1 MNLGRRERILVVEDE
16 TAVRDNVLRFLE
28 LEGYLAT
35 GAEDG
40 PSGVAA
46 ALRSPPDLVLCDLNM
61 PGMDGFGVLAQLRAD
76 PRTAG
81 VPFVFLTASAEIE
94 DAKTGYRLGAD
105 EYVTKPFS
113 MPVLAAIIRQR
124 LDARGKAS

>member
-1 MNLGRRERILVVEDE
+1 MNLGRRERILVIEDE
-16 TAVRDNVLRFLE
+16 GPVRQNLLRFLE

-61 PGMDGFGVLAQLRAD
+61 PGLDGFGVLARLRAE
-76 PRTAG
+76 PGAASL
-81 VPFVFLTASAEIE
+81 PFVFLTASAEVE

-124 LDARGKAS
+124 LDAAGKAA

>member
-1 MNLGRRERILVVEDE
+1 MRQNL
-16 TAVRDNVLRFLE
+16 LRFLE

-61 PGMDGFGVLAQLRAD
+61 PGLDGFGVLARLRAE
-76 PRTAG
+76 PGAASL
-81 VPFVFLTASAEIE
+81 PFVFLTASAEVE

-124 LDARGKAS
+124 LDAAGKAA

>member
-1 MNLGRRERILVVEDE
+1 MNLGRRERVLVIEDE
-16 TAVRDNVLRFLE
+16 ASVRENLVRFLE
-28 LEGYLAT
+28 LEGYLVSAT
-35 GAEDG
+35 GDG
-40 PSGVAA
+40 TSGVAM
-46 ALRSPPDLVLCDLNM
+46 ALRSPPDLVLCDLNL
-61 PGMDGFGVLAQLRAD
+61 PGLDGFGILALLRAD

-81 VPFVFLTASAEIE
+81 LPFVFLTASAEIE

-124 LDARGKAS
+124 LDSAGKAA

>member
-1 MNLGRRERILVVEDE
+1 MNLGRRERILIIDDE
-16 TAVRDNVLRFLE
+16 PAVRDNLLRFLE

-35 GAEDG
+35 AANDG

-61 PGMDGFGVLAQLRAD
+61 PGLSGFGVLAQLRAD
-76 PRTAG
+76 PRTAA

-94 DAKTGYRLGAD
+94 DAKTGYRLGAN

-113 MPVLAAIIRQR
+113 MPILATIIRQR
-124 LDARGKAS
+124 LDATGRSQ

>member
-1 MNLGRRERILVVEDE
+1 MNLGRRERILVIEDE
-16 TAVRDNVLRFLE
+16 GPVRQNLLRFLE

-46 ALRSPPDLVLCDLNM
+46 ALRSPSDLVLCDLNM
-61 PGMDGFGVLAQLRAD
+61 PGLDGFGVLARLRAE
-76 PRTAG
+76 PGTASL
-81 VPFVFLTASAEIE
+81 PFVFLTASAEVE

-124 LDARGKAS
+124 LDAAGKAA